1 MALTLDPMKAGDW
14 NREANAIEPNHPIFK
29 HIDRRVHNRRHNF
42 SLRIP
47 LMAPFDVPGSR

>member
-47 LMAPFDVPGSR
+47 LMAPFDGSL